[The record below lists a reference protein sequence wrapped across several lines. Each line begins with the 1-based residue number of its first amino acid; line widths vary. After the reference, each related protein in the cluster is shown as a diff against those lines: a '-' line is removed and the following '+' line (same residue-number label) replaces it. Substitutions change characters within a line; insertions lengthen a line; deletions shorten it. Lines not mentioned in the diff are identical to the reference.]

1 MLASV
6 KEILE
11 QCKKDKTAIGAFNV
25 SNLEIIQAVVRA
37 AVAKKRPTI
46 IQVTQSTMEY
56 AGDTEIAALARNII
70 EARSE
75 DIPMAVHLDHGKT
88 FDICKRAIEIG
99 FNSVMIDGS
108 HLSFEE
114 NKSLTKK
121 VADFAHNSNVS
132 VQGELGTVPY
142 LGRHSYADDESVW
155 EKYMTDPKQAEE
167 FARITGIDTLAVAIG
182 NAHGFQKEK
191 DTPDWDRLAKIAEQ
205 TKLPLILHGASDWNA
220 GKVKMA
226 IERGV
231 VCFNVDT
238 DIRIA
243 FINRLCNY
251 FEGGCTMDDPR
262 KVMGTVRD
270 AVQQR
275 VEKKISMFMNLN
287 HEE

>member
-1 MLASV
+1 MLTSV

-11 QCKKDKTAIGAFNV
+11 KCKKDKTAIGAFNV
-25 SNLEIIQAVVRA
+25 SNLETIQAVVRA
-37 AVAKKRPTI
+37 AAIKRFPVVVQI
-46 IQVTQSTMEY
+46 TQSTLDY
-56 AGDTEIAALARNII
+56 AGDMEIAALARNII
-70 EARSE
+70 DARGE
-75 DIPMAVHLDHGKT
+75 GIPMGVHLDHGKS
-88 FDICKRAIEIG
+88 FDSCKRAIEIG

-114 NKSLTKK
+114 NTSLTKK
-121 VADFAHNSNVS
+121 VADFGHSHNVS

-142 LGRHSYADDESVW
+142 LGKHSYADDETVW
-155 EKYMTDPKQAEE
+155 ERFMTNPKQAEE
-167 FARITGIDTLAVAIG
+167 FVRVTGIDSLAVAIG

-191 DTPDWDRLAKIAEQ
+191 DTPDWDRLVRIAEL
-205 TKLPLILHGASDWNA
+205 TNLPLILHGASDWNT
-220 GKVKMA
+220 GKIKMA

-231 VCFNVDT
+231 TCFNVDT

-262 KVMGTVRD
+262 KVMGAVRD

-275 VEKKISMFMNLN
+275 VEQKITMFSSFD